1 MKLSNKILI
10 GFFGFIFLY
19 LTAVFAEIRLR
30 GTPNIIDDTN
40 SIAETVD
47 VPSIAYLV
55 LQDLDRDINV
65 IGSDQPRLEVR
76 TLIGNA
82 LNKLQYSISGDTL
95 ILSDLMWDHKDAIKI
110 SLFVPKSRLKGVT
123 IDSAGAIV
131 KGLDQHSL
139 RISQKAGRIRMSDN
153 KIVSIHVRALNGSY
167 LDISSTTLD
176 TLSAE
181 IEASHTYVWS
191 SLKRLEGSMT
201 NNAFLRVQNVDD
213 IQLKKDSTSTIN
225 WYQ

>member
-47 VPSIAYLV
+47 VPAIAYLV
-55 LQDLDRDINV
+55 LTDLNRDVNV

-76 TLIGNA
+76 TLKGNA
-82 LNKLQYSISGDTL
+82 LKEMQHSISGDTL
-95 ILSDLMWDHKDAIKI
+95 ILSDLTWDHKEAIKI
-110 SLFVPKSRLKGVT
+110 SLFVPKSALKALTV
-123 IDSAGAIV
+123 DSAGAIV

-153 KIVSIHVRALNGSY
+153 KIVSIHVKALGGSY

-181 IEASHTYVWS
+181 IEASQTYIWS
-191 SLKRLEGSMT
+191 SLKRLKGSMT

-213 IQLKKDSTSTIN
+213 IQLKKDNTSTIN